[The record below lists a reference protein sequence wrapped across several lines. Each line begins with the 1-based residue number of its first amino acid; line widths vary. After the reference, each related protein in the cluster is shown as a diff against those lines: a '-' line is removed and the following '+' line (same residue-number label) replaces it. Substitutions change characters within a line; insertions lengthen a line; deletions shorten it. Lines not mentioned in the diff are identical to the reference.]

1 MIIFAADNHYDV
13 HPGKNIYAGLK
24 SNYKDMVFSE
34 DDWSVFVKNDLKN
47 KCNLLVLNMIAGTC
61 NIEPPNQ
68 EAESSVRAYCEKGGN
83 ILLIHG
89 SSAVFWQWAWWRSIV
104 GYRWVRGNDPD
115 GVVPSTHP
123 TRPYKVTVSKS
134 RHPLCAKLAEMD
146 LPEDEIY
153 IGLEQVCPAITI
165 METKTDEGTFVQC
178 YESITPWGGKI
189 IGFIP
194 GHKPE
199 ITGSEVY
206 LNNIK
211 VLIDYLQNKFNVKE
225 F

>member
-1 MIIFAADNHYDV
+1 MVIFAADNHYDAR
-13 HPGKNIYAGLK
+13 PGRTIYNGLK
-24 SNYKDMVFSE
+24 HACGDIVFSE
-34 DDWSVFVKNDLKN
+34 DDWSVFVKNDLEN
-47 KCNLLVLNMIAGTC
+47 GCRLLVLHMIAGTC
-61 NIEPPNQ
+61 NVEPPGE
-68 EAESSVRAYCEKGGN
+68 EAEKAVKAYCEKGGN
-83 ILLIHG
+83 ILLLHG
-89 SSAVFWQWAWWRSIV
+89 SSAAFWHWGWWRRIV
-104 GYRWVRGNDPD
+104 GFRWVRGNDPD
-115 GVVPSTHP
+115 GVAPSCHP
-123 TRPYKVTVSKS
+123 VRPYKVSISKS
-134 RHPLCAKLAEMD
+134 RHPLCAKLAEVD

-211 VLIDYLQNKFNVKE
+211 VLIDYLQ
-225 F
+225 